1 MARKLLTPPIKK
13 KSTLMRYKAPQPQKS
28 GIPVIKIAVLSIVTL
43 FCLPFCC
50 IAISGIGG
58 NKQREYTHSEIPVEE
73 LYPVLKPVY
82 GTEIEMEL
90 IENAKSLANCKAESN
105 RIEFAKQIERLKHY
119 RRERE
124 IRASMEDSRRWAERE
139 GRRY

>member
-1 MARKLLTPPIKK
+1 MARKLLTPLIIK
-13 KSTLMRYKAPQPQKS
+13 
-28 GIPVIKIAVLSIVTL
+28 VAVLSFVVL
-43 FCLPFCC
+43 FCLPFCSV
-50 IAISGIGG
+50 IVNGAGG

-90 IENAKSLANCKAESN
+90 IENAKSLANCKAEAN
-105 RIEFAKQIERLKHY
+105 KIKFAKQIERLKHY

-139 GRRY
+139 GRR

>member
-1 MARKLLTPPIKK
+1 MKK
-13 KSTLMRYKAPQPQKS
+13 KPALTYKTTQPQKS
-28 GIPVIKIAVLSIVTL
+28 GIPVIKITVLSLVTL

-50 IAISGIGG
+50 IAVNGTGG

-90 IENAKSLANCKAESN
+90 IESAKSLANCKAEAN

-124 IRASMEDSRRWAERE
+124 IRASIEDSRRWAESE